1 MLTWS
6 QWLLFEPKIILLS
19 PITFQ
24 FSTTAKYINIKN
36 IITKRWLGERRV
48 AEKPLIKHKITTASI
63 PKLKRLLPKIF
74 PMQSEGLSISI
85 VAEILVKSSGND
97 VMAESNTPPK
107 KAPERRVERS
117 IISM

>member
-6 QWLLFEPKIILLS
+6 QKLSFEPKMMLSS

-24 FSTTAKYINIKN
+24 FSTTAKYINIRN
-36 IITKRWLGERRV
+36 IITKRWLGERRED
-48 AEKPLIKHKITTASI
+48 EKPLIKHKITTANI
-63 PKLKRLLPKIF
+63 PKLKRLLPNMF
-74 PMQSEGLSISI
+74 PMQSEGLSIRI
-85 VAEILVKSSGND
+85 VAEMLVKSSGND